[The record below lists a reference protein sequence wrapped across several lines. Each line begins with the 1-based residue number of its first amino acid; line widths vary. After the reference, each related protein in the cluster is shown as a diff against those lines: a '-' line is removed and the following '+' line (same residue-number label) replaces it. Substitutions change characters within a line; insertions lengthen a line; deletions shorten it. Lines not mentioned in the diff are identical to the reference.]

1 MSKRGGRGFAP
12 FSQENAYGLHASLE
26 RGTEVKL
33 SPGKRKRLESVSDSR
48 GVIAALAI
56 DQRDALRKLFS
67 AELKIEKQAVPREK
81 LEEFKSFVARAL
93 SPYASAVLLDPE
105 YGLPASAQRASSSG
119 LLMAYEVSGYDPNVP
134 GRIPRLLE
142 GWSVRRLLDAGAHG
156 VKVLLYYALSD
167 APEIMDRKRAWVE
180 RVGWECAGL
189 DVPFFLEIVPYQ
201 AGVDEQSPEFARC
214 KPKILTSAMQ
224 EFSQPRYCVDV
235 LKVGVPVTMAYVQSS
250 SASDGTFVHSR
261 KDTLDLFRRAAEAAI
276 KPFLFLS
283 AGVSNRVFNEAL
295 ELASEAGVHFCG
307 VLCGRATWKD
317 GVGVFV
323 RGGAEALQKWLE
335 TGGVAN
341 IQAVNASLRHAT
353 PWSEK
358 YPTNE

>member
-1 MSKRGGRGFAP
+1 L
-12 FSQENAYGLHASLE
+12 N
-26 RGTEVKL
+26 L

-67 AELKIEKQAVPREK
+67 TELKIEKNAVPREQ
-81 LEEFKSFVARAL
+81 LDQFKSIVVRAL
-93 SPYASAVLLDPE
+93 SPHASAVLLEPE
-105 YGLPASAQRASSSG
+105 YGLPAVAQRASSSG
-119 LLMAYEVSGYDPNVP
+119 LLMAYEVSGYDRNVS
-134 GRIPRLLE
+134 GRLPRLLE
-142 GWSVRRLLDAGAHG
+142 GWSVRRLVEVGAHCI
-156 VKVLLYYALSD
+156 KVLLYYALSD
-167 APEIMDRKRAWVE
+167 AQEIMDRKRAWVE
-180 RVGWECAGL
+180 RVGWECAGA

-201 AGVDEQSPEFARC
+201 AGVEEHTPEFARC
-214 KPKILTSAMQ
+214 KPDILTSAMK

-235 LKVGVPVTMAYVQSS
+235 LKVGVPVTMAYVQGSS
-250 SASDGTFVHSR
+250 SSDGTFVYSR
-261 KDTLDLFRRAAEAAI
+261 KEALDLFSRAAEVAS

-295 ELASEAGVHFCG
+295 ELASQAGVHFCG

-335 TGGVAN
+335 AEGVAN

-358 YPTNE
+358 YPANEQAVK

>member
-1 MSKRGGRGFAP
+1 M
-12 FSQENAYGLHASLE
+12 
-26 RGTEVKL
+26 KL

-67 AELKIEKQAVPREK
+67 AELKIEKQAVPREQ
-81 LEEFKSFVARAL
+81 LEEFKSIVVRAL
-93 SPYASAVLLDPE
+93 SPHASAVLLEPE
-105 YGLPASAQRASSSG
+105 LGLPAAAHRASSSG
-119 LLMAYEVSGYDPNVP
+119 LLLAYEVSGYDRNVP

-156 VKVLLYYALSD
+156 IKVLLYYALSD
-167 APEIMDRKRAWVE
+167 PPEIMDRKRAWVE
-180 RVGWECAGL
+180 RVGWECVGS

-214 KPKILTSAMQ
+214 KSEILMSAMKD
-224 EFSQPRYCVDV
+224 FSQPRYCVDV
-235 LKVGVPVTMAYVQSS
+235 LKVGVPVTMAYVQGSS
-250 SASDGTFVHSR
+250 GSGGAFVHSR
-261 KDTLDLFRRAAEAAI
+261 KDALGLFRRAAEATA

-283 AGVSNRVFNEAL
+283 AGVSNRAFNEAL
-295 ELASEAGVHFCG
+295 ELASEAGVPFCG

-323 RGGAEALQKWLE
+323 RGGAVALQEWLE
-335 TGGVAN
+335 TDGVAN
-341 IQAVNASLRHAT
+341 IRAVNASLQHAT
-353 PWSEK
+353 PWSEM
-358 YPTNE
+358 YLANE

>member
-1 MSKRGGRGFAP
+1 M
-12 FSQENAYGLHASLE
+12 
-26 RGTEVKL
+26 KL
-33 SPGKRKRLESVSDSR
+33 SAGKRKRLESVSDSR
-48 GVIAALAI
+48 GVIAALAM

-67 AELKIEKQAVPREK
+67 AELKIEKQGVPREK
-81 LEEFKSFVARAL
+81 LEEFKSIVVRAL
-93 SPYASAVLLDPE
+93 SAHASAVLLEPE
-105 YGLPASAQRASSSG
+105 YGLPAAAERASSSG
-119 LLMAYEVSGYDPNVP
+119 LLMAYEVSGYDCNVP

-142 GWSVRRLLDAGAHG
+142 GWSVRRLLEAGAHC

-180 RVGWECAGL
+180 RAGGECAGL
-189 DVPFFLEIVPYQ
+189 EAPFFLEIVPYQ
-201 AGVDEQSPEFARC
+201 DGVDEQSPEFARS
-214 KPKILTSAMQ
+214 KPGILTSAMK

-235 LKVGVPVTMAYVQSS
+235 LKVGVPVSMAYVQGS
-250 SASDGTFVHSR
+250 SASGGTFVYTR
-261 KDTLDLFRRAAEAAI
+261 RDALDLFRLAAEATA

-323 RGGAEALQKWLE
+323 RGGAGALQKWLE
-335 TGGVAN
+335 TEGVAN

-353 PWSEK
+353 PWLEK
-358 YPTNE
+358 YPAND

>member
-1 MSKRGGRGFAP
+1 M
-12 FSQENAYGLHASLE
+12 
-26 RGTEVKL
+26 KL
-33 SPGKRKRLESVSDSR
+33 SPGKRKRLDSVSDSR
-48 GVIAALAI
+48 GIIAALAI

-67 AELKIEKQAVPREK
+67 TEQKIEKQAVRREQ
-81 LEEFKSFVARAL
+81 LEEFKSIVVRAL
-93 SPYASAVLLDPE
+93 SPHASAVLLEPE
-105 YGLPASAQRASSSG
+105 YGLPAVAQRASFSG

-134 GRIPRLLE
+134 GRLPRLLE
-142 GWSVRRLLDAGAHG
+142 GWSVRRLLDAGAHCI
-156 VKVLLYYALSD
+156 KVLLYYALSD
-167 APEIMDRKRAWVE
+167 APEILERKRVWVE

-201 AGVDEQSPEFARC
+201 AGVDDHSPEFARY
-214 KPKILTSAMQ
+214 KPDILMSAMK
-224 EFSQPRYCVDV
+224 EFSLPRYCVDV
-235 LKVGVPVTMAYVQSS
+235 LKVGVPITMAYLQGSS
-250 SASDGTFVHSR
+250 TCDGEFVHSR
-261 KDTLDLFRRAAEAAI
+261 KDALDLFRRADEAAA

-323 RGGAEALQKWLE
+323 HGGEEALQKWLE
-335 TGGVAN
+335 TTGVAN
-341 IQAVNASLRHAT
+341 IRAVNESLRYAT

-358 YPTNE
+358 YPANE

>member
-1 MSKRGGRGFAP
+1 
-12 FSQENAYGLHASLE
+12 L
-26 RGTEVKL
+26 KL

-67 AELKIEKQAVPREK
+67 TELKIEKNAVPREQ
-81 LEEFKSFVARAL
+81 LDQFKSIVVRAL
-93 SPYASAVLLDPE
+93 SPHASAVLLEPE
-105 YGLPASAQRASSSG
+105 YGLPAVAQRASSSG
-119 LLMAYEVSGYDPNVP
+119 LLMAYEVSGYDRNVS
-134 GRIPRLLE
+134 GRLPRLLE
-142 GWSVRRLLDAGAHG
+142 GWSVRRLVEAGAHCI
-156 VKVLLYYALSD
+156 KVLLYYALSD

-201 AGVDEQSPEFARC
+201 TGVDEQSPEFARC
-214 KPKILTSAMQ
+214 KPEILTSAMK

-235 LKVGVPVTMAYVQSS
+235 LKVGVPVTMAHVQGSS
-250 SASDGTFVHSR
+250 SCDGTFVHSH
-261 KDTLDLFRRAAEAAI
+261 KDALELFRRAAEATA

-283 AGVSNRVFNEAL
+283 AGVSNRAFNEAL
-295 ELASEAGVHFCG
+295 DLASEAGVKFCG

-323 RGGAEALQKWLE
+323 GGGEKALQKWLE
-335 TGGVAN
+335 ADGVRN
-341 IQAVNASLRHAT
+341 IQSVNASLRHAT

-358 YPTNE
+358 YPVNE

>member
-1 MSKRGGRGFAP
+1 M
-12 FSQENAYGLHASLE
+12 N
-26 RGTEVKL
+26 L

-67 AELKIEKQAVPREK
+67 TELKIEKNAVPREQ
-81 LEEFKSFVARAL
+81 LDQFKSIVVRAL
-93 SPYASAVLLDPE
+93 SPHASAVLLEPE
-105 YGLPASAQRASSSG
+105 YGLPAVAQRASSSG
-119 LLMAYEVSGYDPNVP
+119 LLMAYEVSGYDRNVS
-134 GRIPRLLE
+134 GRLPRLLE
-142 GWSVRRLLDAGAHG
+142 GWSVRRLVEAGAHCIKG
-156 VKVLLYYALSD
+156 LLYYALSD
-167 APEIMDRKRAWVE
+167 AQEIMDRKRAWVE
-180 RVGWECAGL
+180 RVGWECAGA

-201 AGVDEQSPEFARC
+201 AGVEEHTPEFARC
-214 KPKILTSAMQ
+214 KPDILTSAMK

-235 LKVGVPVTMAYVQSS
+235 LKVGVPVTMAYVQGSS
-250 SASDGTFVHSR
+250 SSDGTFVYSH
-261 KDTLDLFRRAAEAAI
+261 KEALDLFSRAAEVAS

-295 ELASEAGVHFCG
+295 ELASQAGVHFCG

-335 TGGVAN
+335 AEGVAN

-358 YPTNE
+358 YPANEQAVK